1 MQSIGRTAFRPV
13 RRIKVTAEIVNQI
26 RGLMAAGHLRP
37 GERLPSER
45 EFSQTLGIGRWS
57 LREAIRCMRSLGLVE
72 VRVGAGTFLTSR
84 VNQSEAP
91 SPRVSEPAPSTDS
104 RTVRIPEFSQT
115 PSGALKWVC
124 VLPTTPGS
132 QPVRSSHLS
141 SPVSSFKALPSD
153 SS

>member
-1 MQSIGRTAFRPV
+1 MQSIGRTTLSPSSPDQGHGRD
-13 RRIKVTAEIVNQI
+13 RQNRI

-45 EFSQTLGIGRWS
+45 ELYQTLGIGRWS

-91 SPRVSEPAPSTDS
+91 SPRVSEPAPLDS